1 MSRVLFSTVLLTGV
15 YLLTLA
21 SHDPWDIAVGGVV
34 SLALVLAT
42 RRFLFAWPVEPIAR
56 FWSRLLAFP
65 AFALAVLVD
74 VAHSTGEVAAISSG
88 LRPLR
93 APGVVDVPMGERTS
107 LGVVVTALV
116 TTISPGSVL
125 LDLDWDH
132 RIMRFHAID
141 AADPD
146 AFRAALDELYRRY
159 QRRVFP

>member
-1 MSRVLFSTVLLTGV
+1 MSRIVLSTLLLTGV

-21 SHDPWDIAVGGVV
+21 SREPWDVVIGAAV

-42 RRFLFAWPVEPIAR
+42 RRFLFDEPTAPIAK
-56 FWSRLLAFP
+56 FWPRLAAFP
-65 AFALAVLVD
+65 AFVVASLVD
-74 VAHSTGEVAAISSG
+74 IIRSTGEVAAISVG

-93 APGVVDVPMGERTS
+93 APGVVDVPMGERTQ

-125 LDLDWDH
+125 LELDWDR

-141 AADPD
+141 ASDPD
-146 AFRAALDELYRRY
+146 AFRASLANLY
-159 QRRVFP
+159 QRFQRHVFP